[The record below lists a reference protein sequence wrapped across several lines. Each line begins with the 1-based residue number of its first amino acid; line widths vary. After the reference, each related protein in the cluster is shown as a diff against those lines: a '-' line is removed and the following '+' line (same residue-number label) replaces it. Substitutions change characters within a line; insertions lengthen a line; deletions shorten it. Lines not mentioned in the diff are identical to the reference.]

1 MTSSAIRYALP
12 GTMKTAFGGMMGAVG
27 GMLIAKVTVF
37 ILKATAVLTRSSFHE
52 VARARRG
59 SVG

>member
-1 MTSSAIRYALP
+1 
-12 GTMKTAFGGMMGAVG
+12 MKTAFGGMMGAVG

-37 ILKATAVLTRSSFHE
+37 ILQATAVLTRSSFHE